1 MALDNNAVLKV
12 GTGHFYKAVPGTPLP
27 PDLRAPG
34 AAWEHM
40 GHTSLEDILSSSSEG
55 GEATTLGSLQAPTL
69 RQSFSARTESY
80 AMNLLQFDTASLKLY
95 YGSNAVVTA
104 NGAVQIPQ
112 DPTPTEAAWLF
123 VFYDGN
129 VTGGIYAPKASIFR
143 SDDLAISDTES
154 LSSLPLQV
162 TPLVHEGNSWAI
174 TFIPPKVL
182 SGGAAPASAGK

>member
-12 GTGHFYKAVPGTPLP
+12 GTGHFYKAPVGTPLP
-27 PDLRAPG
+27 EDLRNPG
-34 AAWEHM
+34 ALWEHM
-40 GHTSLEDILSSSSEG
+40 GHTSLEDILASSSEG

-80 AMNLLQFDTASLKLY
+80 SMNLLQFDAPSLKLY

-104 NGAVQIPQ
+104 GGAVQIPQ
-112 DPTPTEAAWLF
+112 DPTPTESAWLF

-162 TPLVHEGNSWAI
+162 TPLTYETNTWAI
-174 TFIPPKVL
+174 TFIPPTVTP
-182 SGGAAPASAGK
+182 GIPDED

>member
-12 GTGHFYKAVPGTPLP
+12 GTGHFYTAPVGTALP
-27 PDLRAPG
+27 PDLRTPG
-34 AAWEHM
+34 DTWKEM
-40 GHTSLEDILSSSSEG
+40 GHTSLEDILNSSSEG

-80 AMNLLQFDTASLKLY
+80 TMNLLQFDAESLRLY

-123 VFYDGN
+123 VFYDGS

-154 LSSLPLQV
+154 LSQLPLQV
-162 TPLVHEGNSWAI
+162 TPLTHASNNWAI
-174 TFIPPKVL
+174 TFIPPVA
-182 SGGAAPASAGK
+182 SGATPASAK